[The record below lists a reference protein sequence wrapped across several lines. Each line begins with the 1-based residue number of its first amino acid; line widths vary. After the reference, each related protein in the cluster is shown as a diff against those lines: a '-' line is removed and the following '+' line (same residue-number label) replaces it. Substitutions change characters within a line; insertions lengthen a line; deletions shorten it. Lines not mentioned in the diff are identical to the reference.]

1 MKDIQMQTLL
11 TSNERHLIVWYE
23 YVSNMTDP
31 ARNVTMQL
39 HDQNAEKLS
48 ELPPIHCCL
57 PNELGVYFFEKI
69 YNVRC
74 LCIKFENTLLKTEQE
89 MKTLSGLC

>member
-57 PNELGVYFFEKI
+57 PNELGVYFLRKYIMSGACVLSLKI
-69 YNVRC
+69 LY
-74 LCIKFENTLLKTEQE
+74 LKQN
-89 MKTLSGLC
+89 KK

>member
-1 MKDIQMQTLL
+1 MQTLL
-11 TSNERHLIVWYE
+11 TSNERNLIVWYA

-39 HDQNAEKLS
+39 LDQNAEKLS

-57 PNELGVYFFEKI
+57 PNKLGVYFYEKI
-69 YNVRC
+69 YNIRC
-74 LCIKFENTLLKTEQE
+74 LCINVKNTLPKTKQE
-89 MKTLSGLC
+89 MTTLTGHS

>member
-1 MKDIQMQTLL
+1 
-11 TSNERHLIVWYE
+11 
-23 YVSNMTDP
+23 MTDP

-69 YNVRC
+69 YMSGACVSSFKI
-74 LCIKFENTLLKTEQE
+74 LYLKTEQE
-89 MKTLSGLC
+89 MKTLS

>member
-1 MKDIQMQTLL
+1 
-11 TSNERHLIVWYE
+11 
-23 YVSNMTDP
+23 MTDP

-48 ELPPIHCCL
+48 ELPPPPIHCCL
-57 PNELGVYFFEKI
+57 PNELGVYFYEKI

-74 LCIKFENTLLKTEQE
+74 LCINFKNTLLKTKQE
-89 MKTLSGLC
+89 MTTLTGHC